1 MQNLGVW
8 VGIIL
13 LIYASGM
20 FWQALSLKYYTQFGP
35 GPGLFPLW
43 LSGNL
48 IAITLLFIWQSV
60 KKDAFQFRVLFPN
73 KKAIGNVVSLWGS
86 IILFMVMLNFTGF
99 TIASSVLLFT
109 LFIRGYNWP
118 WALGL
123 SIGVSVF
130 LFLTFDKA
138 FGIPLPVNA
147 LGW

>member
-1 MQNLGVW
+1 MENLGVW
-8 VGIIL
+8 IGIVV

-20 FWQALSLKYYTQFGP
+20 FWLALSLKYYTQFGP

-43 LSGNL
+43 LSGIL
-48 IAITLLFIWQSV
+48 IVITLLFIWQSV
-60 KKDAFQFRVLFPN
+60 KHDAIRFWDVFPN
-73 KKAIGNVVSLWGS
+73 RKAFRNVLSVWGS
-86 IILFMVMLNFTGF
+86 ILLFMILLNYTGF
-99 TIASSVLLFT
+99 TIASSILLYT
-109 LFIRGYNWP
+109 LFIRGYKWH

-130 LFLTFDKA
+130 LFLAFNKA

>member
-1 MQNLGVW
+1 MQNVAVW
-8 VGIIL
+8 VGIVV

-20 FWQALSLKYYTQFGP
+20 FYLALSLKYYTQFGP

-43 LSGNL
+43 LSGIL

-60 KKDAFQFRVLFPN
+60 KRDVIRFQDIFPN
-73 KKAIGNVVSLWGS
+73 RKAFGNVLTVWGS
-86 IILFMVMLNFTGF
+86 IFLFMVLLNFTGF
-99 TIASSVLLFT
+99 TIASSLLLYS
-109 LFIRGYNWP
+109 LFIRGYKWQ

-130 LFLTFDKA
+130 LFLAFNRA

-147 LGW
+147 WGW